1 MRLGERFPGRRK
13 AVPVP
18 AAAKAQPYTF
28 GAPVAGWVTNQSL
41 VKSKPFS
48 AQTLE
53 NFLPTSTGIV
63 MRGGSVKR
71 ATIGVVPVE
80 SFITYNAGGTKK
92 IWACDATTIRDVTAP
107 ASPTVP
113 PAASVS
119 GQTSGYYS
127 YVNFTTSGGSF
138 VVAVNGTDFLQLYS
152 STFDWSAVN
161 GLPTYRL
168 NFDTQTINYVTGQT
182 ITGGTSGATAT
193 VVKSIDNGATGS
205 LYIQSITGTFQDNE
219 TVTGSVAGS
228 AKADIPAGVVQ
239 ISAAITGVATS
250 VLSHVWLYRNR
261 LFFIEG
267 GTMRARYLGVDSVTG
282 ALGSLNLSGI
292 FQRGGSLLFG
302 ATWSLDAGDGIDD
315 KCVFVTTEGEAAI
328 FEGSNPAGATAA
340 EWNLV
345 GRYDLTDPM
354 GRRATMRAGGDLIVA
369 TKEGLVPISAA
380 INKDAAA
387 LSLAAISRN
396 IEPDW
401 KREAA
406 RRLSLPWEIIKWPDM
421 NYAIVSLPVTADG
434 QESWSFV
441 VNLETGAWCKFVGW
455 ATRCIE
461 LHDSRLYFGTNDGKV
476 FEAEIAGS
484 DDALPIYY
492 TYVGNPDHMKS
503 LGGLKTVH
511 QARPTFL
518 SATPYNPKISFSV
531 NYSVDL
537 PSAPPAADG
546 GTADLWDSGQWDVAK
561 WDQAQPVASVGG
573 GQWISIGK
581 TGYVMQPQLQITGL
595 LNQRPVT
602 EFVQL
607 DITFE
612 TGGVVV

>member
-1 MRLGERFPGRRK
+1 M
-13 AVPVP
+13 
-18 AAAKAQPYTF
+18 
-28 GAPVAGWVTNQSL
+28 
-41 VKSKPFS
+41 
-48 AQTLE
+48 
-53 NFLPTSTGIV
+53 
-63 MRGGSVKR
+63 
-71 ATIGVVPVE
+71 
-80 SFITYNAGGTKK
+80 
-92 IWACDATTIRDVTAP
+92 
-107 ASPTVP
+107 
-113 PAASVS
+113 
-119 GQTSGYYS
+119 
-127 YVNFTTSGGSF
+127 
-138 VVAVNGTDFLQLYS
+138 VAVNGTDFLQLYS
-152 STFDWSAVN
+152 TTFDWSAVN
-161 GLPTYRL
+161 GLATYRL
-168 NFDTQTINYVTGQT
+168 NFDTQTVNYVTGQT

-193 VVKSIDNGATGS
+193 VVKSIDNGTTGS

-219 TVTGSVAGS
+219 TITGGIAGS
-228 AKADIPAGVVQ
+228 AIADIPAGVVQ

-250 VLSHVWLYRNR
+250 ALSHVWLYRNR

-267 GTMRARYLGVDSVTG
+267 GTMRARYLGIDSVTG

-328 FEGSNPAGATAA
+328 FEGSNPAGATQA

-354 GRRATMRAGGDLIVA
+354 GKRATMRAGGDLIVA

-387 LSLAAISRN
+387 LSLAAVSRN

-421 NYAIVSLPVTADG
+421 NYAIVSLPVTAAG
-434 QESWSFV
+434 QESWAFV
-441 VNLETGAWCKFVGW
+441 VNLETGSWCKFVGW
-455 ATRCIE
+455 ATRCLE
-461 LHDSRLYFGTNDGKV
+461 LHDSRLYFGTNDGLV
-476 FEAEIAGS
+476 LEGEISGN
-484 DDALPIYY
+484 DNGLPIYH

-537 PSAPPAADG
+537 PPAPTAADG
-546 GTADLWDSGQWDVAK
+546 GTADLWDSGLWDVAK
-561 WDQAQPVASVGG
+561 WDQAQPTGSVGG

-581 TGYVMQPQLQITGL
+581 TGHVMQPQLQITSY

-607 DITFE
+607 DVTFE

>member
-1 MRLGERFPGRRK
+1 MRIDRFPGRRK
-13 AVPVP
+13 AIP
-18 AAAKAQPYTF
+18 AQMAAQAKPYTF

-41 VKSKPFS
+41 VKSKAFS

-53 NFLPTSTGIV
+53 NWFPTSTGIA
-63 MRGGSVKR
+63 MRGGSIQR
-71 ATIGVVPVE
+71 AKTGTAPVQ

-92 IWACDATTIRDVTAP
+92 IWACDATTIRDVTSPANPNTPPP
-107 ASPTVP
+107 ASV
-113 PAASVS
+113 A

-127 YVNFTTSGGSF
+127 YVNFTTSGDSF

-152 STFDWSAVN
+152 RTFDWSAVN
-161 GLPTYRL
+161 GLPTYQL
-168 NFDTQTINYVTGQT
+168 KFDAQTVDFVSGQT
-182 ITGGTSGATAT
+182 ITGATSGATAT
-193 VVKSIDNGATGS
+193 VVKSIDNGMTGA

-219 TVTGSVAGS
+219 TITGSIAGS

-250 VLSHVWLYRNR
+250 ALSHVWLYRNR

-328 FEGSNPAGATAA
+328 FEGNNPAGNTQA

-345 GRYDLTDPM
+345 GRYDLTSPL
-354 GRRATMRAGGDLIVA
+354 GKRATMRAGGDLIVA
-369 TKEGLVPISAA
+369 TKEGMVPISSA

-387 LSLAAISRN
+387 LSLAAVSRN

-401 KREAA
+401 KREAN

-421 NYAIVSLPVTADG
+421 NYAIVSLPITAAG
-434 QESWSFV
+434 QEPWAFV

-455 ATRCIE
+455 ATRCME
-461 LHDSRLYFGTNDGKV
+461 LHDSRLFFGTNEGLV
-476 FEAEIAGS
+476 FEADIGGNDAGQ
-484 DDALPIYY
+484 PIYY
-492 TYVGNPDHMKS
+492 TYVGNPDHLKS
-503 LGGLKTVH
+503 VGGLKTIH
-511 QARPTFL
+511 QARATFL
-518 SATPYNPKISFSV
+518 SATPYSPKISFSV
-531 NYSVDL
+531 NYSVLL
-537 PSAPPAADG
+537 PSAPAAADG
-546 GTADLWDSGQWDVAK
+546 GSADLWDSGQWDVAK
-561 WDQAQPVASVGG
+561 WDQAAPVASIGG
-573 GQWISIGK
+573 GQWGSIGK
-581 TGYVMQPQLQITGL
+581 TGYVHQPQLQVTGF

-607 DITFE
+607 DVTYE
-612 TGGVVV
+612 DGGIVV